1 MNKKEAAEIKKN
13 LASCIS
19 RIAVCYVNADRETV
33 ISYVRSPGVIPEEI
47 MDDYVVIFKKALT
60 GKVDKVLLN
69 LEFPEEEEE
78 EGGKQALLMDIVR
91 DAMEDSH
98 LLEAYYERAVQAF
111 DIAGNFLILSACG
124 AYDVPMKTS
133 DGSTYDDMGED
144 VYSFFISAICPVE
157 PVSPGLCYGTDK
169 KDFVEKIQDWV
180 VKKPEAAFLFP
191 SFTDRMSNIHECFYY
206 MKKQSQP
213 HEEFAA
219 GVLGCSLPDSADSQ
233 KARFTE
239 LLSEALGKEANVSL
253 LADINRNIS
262 EFATEKDVDGQPC
275 DINTQELNHILRISG
290 TEKEITEDIQV
301 KSTNIAEDKYIFEG
315 DGVKITVSQDKI
327 GSVIQKMD
335 GGAMYLMVP
344 ASGLIMNGVPVRT
357 G

>member
-1 MNKKEAAEIKKN
+1 
-13 LASCIS
+13 
-19 RIAVCYVNADRETV
+19 
-33 ISYVRSPGVIPEEI
+33 
-47 MDDYVVIFKKALT
+47 
-60 GKVDKVLLN
+60 
-69 LEFPEEEEE
+69 
-78 EGGKQALLMDIVR
+78 
-91 DAMEDSH
+91 
-98 LLEAYYERAVQAF
+98 
-111 DIAGNFLILSACG
+111 
-124 AYDVPMKTS
+124 
-133 DGSTYDDMGED
+133 
-144 VYSFFISAICPVE
+144 
-157 PVSPGLCYGTDK
+157 
-169 KDFVEKIQDWV
+169 
-180 VKKPEAAFLFP
+180 
-191 SFTDRMSNIHECFYY
+191 

-213 HEEFAA
+213 HKEFAA